1 MRILLPVIFVAVV
14 ILILG
19 LVTGSLLWFLNR
31 SWWRHK
37 LVRRVA
43 IGLPLSGTMTIILWG
58 IGEYTGQ
65 KWLAFAAAI
74 ATNLAVVLQLSLM
87 FSLPFSGLVHLVRW
101 VFGRLSPADQGS
113 GRPLNEKRRLFL
125 QTATV
130 AVPLLSVSAG
140 VSGLAGA
147 FADVRVYLRPLVI
160 DTLPGE
166 LSGLRLL
173 HLTDLHL
180 GQYVTLDDLSDV
192 LSRAEPMSVDL
203 VLLTGDVADDLR
215 LLPEALAMI
224 EQLNPPLGAFACLGN
239 HEYYRG
245 ITAVRRAFD
254 RSSISLLVNSSVRIA
269 NGARRLLV
277 AGLDDPRSMVIGD
290 TTFFGETLQKTMR
303 ERFDGE
309 PALLMSHRPD
319 VFGYAAEADV
329 NLTLAGH
336 THGGQ
341 IGLGNRS
348 LFEML
353 QLQRYPWGHYRHQ
366 HSHLYTSSGVG
377 HWFPFRL
384 GCPREAPV
392 IELRREF

>member
-1 MRILLPVIFVAVV
+1 MRIFLPVVFVAVV
-14 ILILG
+14 ILVLG
-19 LVTGSLLWFLNR
+19 LVSCLLLWGLNR
-31 SWWRHK
+31 PWWRRK
-37 LVRRVA
+37 IIRRAA
-43 IGLPLSGTMTIILWG
+43 IGLPLSGIITIILWSV
-58 IGEYTGQ
+58 GEYTGQ

-74 ATNLAVVLQLSLM
+74 ITNLAVVLQLCLII
-87 FSLPFSGLVHLVRW
+87 SLPFSGLVHLVRW
-101 VFGRLSPADQGS
+101 VFGRLSPADQDS
-113 GRPLNEKRRLFL
+113 DQPLNEKRRLFL

-140 VSGLAGA
+140 VSGFTGA

-160 DTLPGE
+160 DTFPSD

-173 HLTDLHL
+173 HLSDLHL
-180 GQYVTLDDLSDV
+180 GRYVTLNDLADI
-192 LSRAEPMSVDL
+192 LSRTQPMSVDL
-203 VLLTGDVADDLR
+203 VLLTGDVADDLQ
-215 LLPEALAMI
+215 LLPDALAMI

-254 RSSISLLVNSSVRIA
+254 HSSISLLVNSSVRIA
-269 NGARRLLV
+269 VGTRHLLV

-303 ERFDGE
+303 ECLDGE
-309 PALLMSHRPD
+309 PVLLMSHRPD

-353 QLQRYPWGHYRHQ
+353 QLQRYPWGHYQLQR
-366 HSHLYTSSGVG
+366 SHLYTSSGVG

-392 IELRREF
+392 IELRR